1 MLTGRVS
8 ADVAVIVDRCHTYAC
23 KGDVTAALL
32 HQCAAH
38 WLHRGVEW
46 LNDGSG
52 MDRGSILSYKLKFR
66 PRSIPYL
73 RWSPAAPPSP
83 AQPEGA
89 T

>member
-8 ADVAVIVDRCHTYAC
+8 ADVAVIVDRCHTCAC

-38 WLHRGVEW
+38 WLDRGVEW

-66 PRSIPYL
+66 PRRVPRSIPYL
-73 RWSPAAPPSP
+73 RWSPAAPASL
-83 AQPEGA
+83 AC
-89 T
+89 